1 MSNRSARGFAANGGQ
16 GPNAFLAPALALGM
30 WNPFL
35 AAALKGNAQ
44 AQEGLTTIA
53 SEWQDFVGRRLN
65 EDFALVQ
72 RLSHSCTP
80 DQILSAY
87 TDFWAKAADDYGREV
102 TTMTKLIAG
111 VTSKMVVA
119 AQSATDEA
127 STRLFPSRE
136 AA

>member
-1 MSNRSARGFAANGGQ
+1 VSNRSPRGIAANGGQ
-16 GPNAFLAPALALGM
+16 GPNTFLAPALGLGM
-30 WNPFL
+30 WNPFW
-35 AAALKGNAQ
+35 AAVLKGNAR
-44 AQEGLTTIA
+44 AQEGFGTIA
-53 SEWQDFVGRRLN
+53 SEWQDFVGRRLS

-80 DQILSAY
+80 DQILNAY
-87 TDFWAKAADDYGREV
+87 TDFWQKAAEDYGREV
-102 TTMTKLIAG
+102 TTMTKLFAG